1 MAQKRSSFK
10 KSRIGIA
17 LGSGSARG
25 WAHIG
30 VLRSLEEQGIVPDIV
45 CGSSVGA
52 LVGAAAATGCM
63 NRLETWIRE
72 LKRVDVVGYMVRSF
86 MRSESIQSEK
96 YLGEIFGQA
105 LAETRIEDLP
115 KRFGS
120 IATDLDTG
128 QEVWLRKG
136 SLLSAISPSIAFPGL
151 LNPVHHDGRWLVD
164 GGLVNPVPVSLCRAL
179 GADIVIAVNLNG
191 DLLGRNRY
199 GPVDSRDGRKSASS
213 RDLWEK
219 LALPFRKKRGETI
232 PVSTESEPEPIPPGL
247 LEVVTGAI
255 NIMQDRITRSRMAGD
270 PSDLTLAPHLS
281 HIGLLDYH
289 RSDEAIREGR
299 ACVERSL
306 PALDDLLRRGG
317 AWSEENSFRRF
328 SDA

>member
-1 MAQKRSSFK
+1 MVRTRSSVR

-30 VLRSLEEQGIVPDIV
+30 ILRALEEKGIVPDIL

-63 NRLETWIRE
+63 NRLEAWIRE

-86 MRSESIQSEK
+86 MRAESIQSEK
-96 YLGEIFGQA
+96 YLGEIFGQT
-105 LAETRIEDLP
+105 LSDVRIEDLP

-136 SLLSAISPSIAFPGL
+136 FLLSAISPSIAFPGL

-179 GADIVIAVNLNG
+179 GADIVIGVNLNG

-199 GPVDSRDGRKSASS
+199 GPVETRNGKKTGPNH
-213 RDLWEK
+213 DLWER
-219 LALPFRKKRGETI
+219 LALPFRKKRGEED
-232 PVSTESEPEPIPPGL
+232 SAEAEKEPEPIPPGF

-270 PSDLTLAPHLS
+270 PSDLTLSPHLS
-281 HIGLLDYH
+281 QVGLLDYH
-289 RSDEAIREGR
+289 RSEEAIREGR

-306 PALDDLLRRGG
+306 PALEDLLRRGG
-317 AWSEENSFRRF
+317 AWSEETSFKRF
-328 SDA
+328 SDS

>member
-1 MAQKRSSFK
+1 MEGKQRITSKRA
-10 KSRIGIA
+10 RIGVA

-30 VLRSLEEQGIVPDIV
+30 IIRTLESRGIFPDIY

-52 LVGAAAATGCM
+52 LVGAAAASGRLD
-63 NRLETWIRE
+63 RLEVWIRQ
-72 LKRVDVVGYMVRSF
+72 LKRVDVVGYMIRSF
-86 MRSESIQSEK
+86 MKAESIQSEK
-96 YLGEIFGQA
+96 YLGEIFGNTLSDA
-105 LAETRIEDLP
+105 LIEDLP
-115 KRFGS
+115 NRFGS
-120 IATDLDTG
+120 VATDLDTG

-136 SLLSAISPSIAFPGL
+136 RLLSAISPSIAFPGL

-191 DLLGRNRY
+191 DLVGRNRY
-199 GPVDSRDGRKSASS
+199 GPVESRAGKKSASD

-219 LALPFRKKRGETI
+219 LALPFRKKRNS
-232 PVSTESEPEPIPPGL
+232 VSEESEEAPEPLPPGL

-270 PSDLTLAPHLS
+270 PPDLTLSPHLS

-289 RSDEAIREGR
+289 RSEEAILEGK

-306 PALDDLLRRGG
+306 PAVEDLLRRGG
-317 AWSEENSFRRF
+317 AWPTQG
-328 SDA
+328 DGA